1 VSGAVPCSIFP
12 YVFAQQQLS
21 RLGAA
26 QPADD
31 AQVRDPFLVP
41 GCTDAESHSLWKG
54 SITQESASAVTILDN
69 TSYDGAGY
77 QTFGFEMHADRDNGY
92 ITWNT
97 NRQPSWTLNAAAF
110 APNEAT
116 QVGCVAAFA
125 FERTLTSAAYSQRL
139 ISEEPMYIV
148 GVPPRVPGFQLKTHT
163 AFELVHQLQVPGQPG
178 LWQPGLSVNVR

>member
-1 VSGAVPCSIFP
+1 VSGAVRCPIFP

-31 AQVRDPFLVP
+31 AQVRDPFLVLS
-41 GCTDAESHSLWKG
+41 CTDAESHSLWKG

-77 QTFGFEMHADRDNGY
+77 QTFGFEMHADRDDGY

-110 APNEAT
+110 APNAAT
-116 QVGCVAAFA
+116 QVGCVASFA
-125 FERTLTSAAYSQRL
+125 LERALMSAACRQRL

-148 GVPPRVPGFQLKTHT
+148 GVPLRFPGLRLKTHT
-163 AFELVHQLQVPGQPG
+163 ALEPVHQLQVPGQPG
-178 LWQPGLSVNVR
+178 FWQPGLPVNVR